1 MTFETV
7 REAEKTTHHMIGVL
21 VDNKSKTHNFES
33 TLVMNSL
40 AKTMSFQLT
49 RSPFLV
55 RLLKMLLT
63 SSRVGYQLFYFNRS
77 LTICPR

>member
-55 RLLKMLLT
+55 RLKIFLQPC
-63 SSRVGYQLFYFNRS
+63 SRFLYQLLI
-77 LTICPR
+77 LTGL

>member
-55 RLLKMLLT
+55 RLEIFLQPC
-63 SSRVGYQLFYFNRS
+63 SRFLYQLSFF
-77 LTICPR
+77 

>member
-55 RLLKMLLT
+55 RLEIFLQPC
-63 SSRVGYQLFYFNRS
+63 SRFLYQL
-77 LTICPR
+77 